1 MASADN
7 EAALRSWGVDA
18 DALNNNQQIV
28 VTAEEDMMLRQVSVH
43 PSLLS
48 FIANDSRCL
57 CSACALRT
65 AASSIYKTT
74 RRKTQRRS
82 PFCATLQTE
91 IANNR

>member
-43 PSLLS
+43 PSLPPSLS
-48 FIANDSRCL
+48 VPRQQLPQKD
-57 CSACALRT
+57 
-65 AASSIYKTT
+65 ASLSNI
-74 RRKTQRRS
+74 Q
-82 PFCATLQTE
+82 CC
-91 IANNR
+91 